1 MKYEPLLPVIR
12 YNHDVMMVMMVVV
25 MMKYIYNDNHDN
37 NDSSDDDASD
47 NDSDTLYTSLTWP
60 TAQPHHLPVPKF
72 TDLRRSHVGHD
83 LALCKPFENNN
94 GE

>member
-47 NDSDTLYTSLTWP
+47 NDSDTLYTSLTW
-60 TAQPHHLPVPKF
+60 AY
-72 TDLRRSHVGHD
+72 SSASS
-83 LALCKPFENNN
+83 LASSQIHRLT
-94 GE
+94 